1 MFEAQL
7 NQVLAS
13 GSRLHQDL
21 LAAIDYQGRCGPT
34 SAMAPRL
41 LACMLSASSLMGEL
55 LKAAIT
61 LATNAPERVELGG
74 PPPRPVGGPNGR

>member
-1 MFEAQL
+1 
-7 NQVLAS
+7 
-13 GSRLHQDL
+13 
-21 LAAIDYQGRCGPT
+21 
-34 SAMAPRL
+34 
-41 LACMLSASSLMGEL
+41 MGEL